1 MNESQMKL
9 AFRYMPTNHFGFF
22 IRHEHGSNF
31 VNIMR
36 EVAKEKNMNIVEV
49 DCNQLILDE
58 DAVYQKI
65 NENKIYNEFG
75 PTTGI
80 KTIYLFDD
88 FNMLDEDKQQKFY
101 YNLLQMKLR
110 MNSLLDSFYVFGILV
125 DKNWDYG
132 KHELALDNY
141 YTDHG
146 VSFNLVKNA

>member
-49 DCNQLILDE
+49 ECTQLIDE
-58 DAVYQKI
+58 NSIYEVI
-65 NENKIYNEFG
+65 SENRGK
-75 PTTGI
+75 

-88 FNMLDEDKQQKFY
+88 FNMLDEDKQQKIY
-101 YNLLQMKLR
+101 YNLHQMKLR
-110 MNSLLDSFYVFGILV
+110 MNSLLDSFYVFGILT

-132 KHELALDNY
+132 KHELAIDNY

-146 VSFNLVKNA
+146 VSFKLDKNA